1 MFITLLQICQGK
13 ACIPGSGLRR
23 WSFDSQRHSEVI
35 QVGSRGGSVL
45 PPETHFASIHLF
57 WKVMLSSLPA
67 RHTAKSFGLEGAVQ
81 NATPE
86 LLGQGKLKC
95 LSFPGPEHR

>member
-1 MFITLLQICQGK
+1 MFITLLQICEGK
-13 ACIPGSGLRR
+13 ACIPASGLRR

-67 RHTAKSFGLEGAVQ
+67 VAV
-81 NATPE
+81 
-86 LLGQGKLKC
+86 C
-95 LSFPGPEHR
+95 LPRALAWRVQCRMLHRSYLVRES